1 MPRAS
6 LLAMKS
12 LTPYPPSGFG
22 AGARAALPLCV
33 ALVAFG
39 ASFGVLARANGFGVT
54 GPLLMSMTTFTGAS
68 QFAVVSILG
77 GGGGLGAAV
86 VAAVLLASRYLPIGL
101 TVAPALEGSP
111 ASRFLQS
118 QLVIDES
125 WAVANRGDGTVD
137 RATLLGAGVALY
149 ASWQAGTLIGLIG
162 GDFIGDPNRLGLDAA
177 FPALFLGL
185 LVPQLRTRQAVL
197 ATIAGAA
204 IALVLTPFARVGV
217 PVVAASAACL
227 AGWWRR

>member
-1 MPRAS
+1 MRRNPARVPPAGFRAGVRAS
-6 LLAMKS
+6 
-12 LTPYPPSGFG
+12 
-22 AGARAALPLCV
+22 LPLCV

-39 ASFGVLARANGFGVT
+39 ASFGVLARASGFGFSA
-54 GPLLMSMTTFTGAS
+54 PLIMSMTTFTGAS

-77 GGGGLGAAV
+77 AGGGLGAAV

-101 TVAPALEGSP
+101 TVAPALHGSP
-111 ASRFLQS
+111 AARFVQA

-125 WAVANRGDGTVD
+125 WAVANRGDGSVD
-137 RATLLGAGVALY
+137 RSTLLGAGLALY
-149 ASWQAGTLIGLIG
+149 LSWQIGTIAGLLG

-185 LVPQLRTRQAVL
+185 LVPQLRTRQALL
-197 ATIAGAA
+197 AACAGAA
-204 IALVLTPFARVGV
+204 IALTLTPFTRVGL

>member
-1 MPRAS
+1 
-6 LLAMKS
+6 MKS
-12 LTPYPPSGFG
+12 LTPSPPSGFG

-185 LVPQLRTRQAVL
+185 LVPQLRTRQALL
-197 ATIAGAA
+197 AAVAGAA
-204 IALVLTPFARVGV
+204 VALVLTPFTRVGV